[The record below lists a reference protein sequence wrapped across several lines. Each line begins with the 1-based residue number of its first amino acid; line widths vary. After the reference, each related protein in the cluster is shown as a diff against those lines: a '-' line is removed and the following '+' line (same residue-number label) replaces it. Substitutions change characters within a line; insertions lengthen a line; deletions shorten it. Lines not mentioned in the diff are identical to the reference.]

1 MLLDYSSIR
10 EPRTVGIGS
19 RPDGIAAPNTFKKS
33 VAQVLHALL
42 PPPVVRSLTWCRSVC
57 LRVWRPKAFASKQK
71 AERGAEK
78 GEMNRFHLSD
88 ETASVT

>member
-1 MLLDYSSIR
+1 MLLYYSSIR

-19 RPDGIAAPNTFKKS
+19 RPDGIAAPNTFEKS

-42 PPPVVRSLTWCRSVC
+42 PPPVVRSLIWCRSVC
-57 LRVWRPKAFASKQK
+57 VCVWQKAFASKQK

-88 ETASVT
+88 KTASVT